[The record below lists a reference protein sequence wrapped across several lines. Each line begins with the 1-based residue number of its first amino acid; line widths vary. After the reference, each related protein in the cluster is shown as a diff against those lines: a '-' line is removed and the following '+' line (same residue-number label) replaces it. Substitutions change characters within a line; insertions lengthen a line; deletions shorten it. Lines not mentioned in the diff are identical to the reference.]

1 VLFAVRGW
9 PFRIPGYA
17 PYMRMAEYLNT
28 EGMSSEDIFAKARD
42 LLGSGASIVIY
53 PEGTRSP
60 DGSLQRFHA
69 GAFHLAL
76 ATQTPI
82 LPLCIDG
89 TGRFLKKGSLFLRPV
104 PITVK
109 LLQPLAPERF
119 ACCGDEAPL
128 VLRRTVKA
136 LMLEA
141 LERFDSAEP
150 LQTLS
155 K

>member
-1 VLFAVRGW
+1 
-9 PFRIPGYA
+9 
-17 PYMRMAEYLNT
+17 
-28 EGMSSEDIFAKARD
+28 MSSEDIFARARG

-89 TGRFLKKGSLFLRPV
+89 TGRFLKKGSLLLRPV

-109 LLQPLAPERF
+109 LLQPLAPEHF
-119 ACCGDEAPL
+119 ARCGAEAPL
-128 VLRRTVKA
+128 VLRRTVK
-136 LMLEA
+136 LRISEA
-141 LERFDSAEP
+141 LNKR
-150 LQTLS
+150 
-155 K
+155 